1 MTNCR
6 VEKKVHGETLAS
18 RGNISSNSR
27 KQYANGEVGV
37 RARRTDG
44 RFDGVGMPYRWY
56 ALYICD
62 ECNGEKRRMQ
72 EEKEEVGEER
82 DGVNAS

>member
-44 RFDGVGMPYRWY
+44 P
-56 ALYICD
+56 I
-62 ECNGEKRRMQ
+62 RRGWDAISLVCVVYM
-72 EEKEEVGEER
+72 R
-82 DGVNAS
+82 I

>member
-37 RARRTDG
+37 RARRTDATDATDSTG
-44 RFDGVGMPYRWY
+44 LGCHIVGMRWY
-56 ALYICD
+56 IPMSAMERNA
-62 ECNGEKRRMQ
+62 ECKKRKKGRA
-72 EEKEEVGEER
+72 KR
-82 DGVNAS
+82 KR